1 VVGKTGELGD
11 VVRREQRR
19 DASGAR
25 GGIVCF
31 ELTRDSHTRWFAELS
46 ATVAEYHVKRLT
58 SAPSAAETRLAM
70 DMCWDVPER
79 RFLGPARPAGR
90 CRCKIGLDS
99 RIEPHTG
106 MSVWLRDHA
115 DHHMAVLL
123 SADGPFKG
131 CKPDNHGERLAPL
144 PTSAPPDGRATL
156 R

>member
-1 VVGKTGELGD
+1 
-11 VVRREQRR
+11 
-19 DASGAR
+19 
-25 GGIVCF
+25 
-31 ELTRDSHTRWFAELS
+31 
-46 ATVAEYHVKRLT
+46 
-58 SAPSAAETRLAM
+58 
-70 DMCWDVPER
+70 
-79 RFLGPARPAGR
+79 
-90 CRCKIGLDS
+90 
-99 RIEPHTG
+99 